1 MTDSVLFQNR
11 VIQDL
16 IKQPDKDKVL
26 DQKFF
31 RDKLDDNNNNRE
43 EFKSLRQVID
53 QHQSPHSIKTYQ
65 VHRNIDPN
73 HRNQVSPETSTV
85 NVRIDVTKFI
95 YDNEECKLVLLYDV
109 TE

>member
-43 EFKSLRQVID
+43 EFKSLR
-53 QHQSPHSIKTYQ
+53 
-65 VHRNIDPN
+65 
-73 HRNQVSPETSTV
+73 
-85 NVRIDVTKFI
+85 
-95 YDNEECKLVLLYDV
+95 
-109 TE
+109 